1 MSEIT
6 RLENYELLAEL
17 ASGGMASVYIAR
29 QTGIARTERLVV
41 VKRVHPHLL
50 RMPKFRE
57 MFHDEARVAS
67 LVQHPNVARLLDVLD
82 HDGEL
87 LIVLEY
93 IESVSLSALQHS
105 LREKGERLA
114 PAVAVRIVS
123 DVLEGLQAAHDA
135 KDLRGEPLEIVHRDV
150 SPQNIVVG
158 TDGRSRLIDFGIA
171 KASARLTE
179 TTGGNI
185 KGKLSYMSPEQAKAS
200 DVDRRSDLF
209 SAGIVLHEALTGKR
223 LFQADGT
230 ADGSHVLLKILLD
243 VIEPPSSIAPD
254 VPVAL
259 DAVVEKSLERVR
271 DERYQSAA
279 EFRNALVATQAPAA
293 IEEVAREVERVAG
306 PTLAA
311 RREELSLI
319 LKGVQTPN
327 VTLAEKSKLAI
338 LPAEQTQSTVP
349 GFSDVSRP
357 VPTRS
362 SSQRRFGL
370 LALVAVSLVGIFFA
384 VRAEQHRA
392 ASTPNV
398 ASVATTAPSDSHSE
412 PATISAPTS
421 AAASASASND
431 VALTTAPSQTSTSKQ
446 HRVPYHV
453 LAAPPK
459 SSGPPPEIQSPV
471 TAPAATKSDLHG
483 ENPY

>member
-93 IESVSLSALQHS
+93 IESVSLSALQRS

-114 PAVAVRIVS
+114 PSVAVRIVS

-158 TDGRSRLIDFGIA
+158 SDGRSRLIDFGIA

-209 SAGIVLHEALTGKR
+209 SAGIVLHEALTGTR
-223 LFQADGT
+223 LFEADGT

-243 VIEPPSSIAPD
+243 AIDPPSSIAHD
-254 VPVAL
+254 VPAEL

-279 EFRNALVATQAPAA
+279 EFRNALIAAQAPAP
-293 IEEVAREVERVAG
+293 IEDVAREVERVAG

-311 RREELSLI
+311 RRDELSRI

-327 VTLAEKSKLAI
+327 VTLTEKSKLAI
-338 LPAEQTQSTVP
+338 LPTEETQAQVA
-349 GFSDVSRP
+349 FSEVSRP
-357 VPTRS
+357 VAARS
-362 SSQRRFGL
+362 SSRTRIGAM
-370 LALVAVSLVGIFFA
+370 ALVAVSLAGIFFA
-384 VRAEQHRA
+384 VRAEERHA
-392 ASTPNV
+392 ASTPTI
-398 ASVATTAPSDSHSE
+398 ATIATNAPPSDSHSD
-412 PATISAPTS
+412 PAANSAPTIATS
-421 AAASASASND
+421 SASASND
-431 VALTTAPSQTSTSKQ
+431 VVATTAPSQTSTSKQ
-446 HRVPYHV
+446 RRVPYHV